1 MRVQRRRGCRGC
13 SGAGPEACRRGGS
26 KVQRCRGAGAE
37 RRAERIGG
45 AEAAQ
50 RRRRGGA
57 ERAQRRRKEGA
68 EAAQRGRREGA
79 EAAQRGRRGGAE
91 RAQRRRREGAEA
103 AQRGRRGGAERAQ
116 RWRRGADLPALCG
129 GQLAAVEGRGDGL
142 DGAVL
147 LEELEGGHRAHAA
160 DGARV
165 VTAAKDAKVDE
176 GLPAHLYRGGLG
188 LG

>member
-1 MRVQRRRGCRGC
+1 MPVQRVQLQ
-13 SGAGPEACRRGGS
+13 A
-26 KVQRCRGAGAE
+26 QRCRGAGAE
-37 RRAERIGG
+37 RRCRGG

-50 RRRRGGA
+50 RCIG
-57 ERAQRRRKEGA
+57 E
-68 EAAQRGRREGA
+68 
-79 EAAQRGRRGGAE
+79 
-91 RAQRRRREGAEA
+91 
-103 AQRGRRGGAERAQ
+103 
-116 RWRRGADLPALCG
+116 DLPALGG